1 MLVSLSSA
9 NRELAK
15 ANSQIENG
23 RFAIQV
29 LQSDIAHAGFW
40 GTFVPQFD
48 DVNWQFLPNDTPT
61 ALPDPCLAYST
72 ANWDFTYKNNLIG
85 IPIQSG
91 DAAPA
96 GCTTVSGKKADT
108 DVLVV
113 RHAATCSLKWDVA
126 TTAWVT
132 KESQWDAATS
142 AWVVKDNPNCDANTT
157 GKMYFQSSPCS
168 AGTAGTAQSGTS
180 TTITLIAA
188 SASSTTSRTNNA
200 YSGMIIRTTGGTGAG
215 QSRVISTYNGTTFV
229 ATVTVAW
236 TTTPDNTTTYTIVE
250 DILDTSGFTLHQR
263 GSDCASAVTADKRKF
278 MSSIYYIG
286 NVTTAGNVIPTL
298 MRSSFDPAGPAALAH
313 QAAEALVEGIE
324 GFGVE
329 LGIDDT
335 VTRCALNTAV
345 NYAAT
350 VDKIDPAT
358 CAANTDATLNTLP
371 TNRGDGN
378 PDRFIRC
385 TTTAPC
391 TAAQLT
397 NVVAAKLYV
406 LARSTETTPG
416 YTDTKTYC
424 LAAIDATG
432 VCPDA
437 NKLGPFNDGYK
448 RHLFSTTVRLN
459 NTSGRRE
466 TP

>member
-85 IPIQSG
+85 IPVQSG

-113 RHAATCSLKWDVA
+113 RHTATCVPGD
-126 TTAWVT
+126 T
-132 KESQWDAATS
+132 
-142 AWVVKDNPNCDANTT
+142 NCDADTA

-215 QSRVISTYNGTTFV
+215 QSRVISTYDGTTFV

-236 TTTPDNTTTYTIVE
+236 TTIPDNTTTYTIVE
-250 DILDTSGFTLHQR
+250 AVLDTSGFTLHQR
-263 GSDCASAVTADKRKF
+263 GSDCATAAAADKRKF
-278 MSSIYYIG
+278 ISNIYYIR
-286 NVTTAGNVIPTL
+286 NYATTVGDGIPTL
-298 MRSSFDPAGPAALAH
+298 MRSSFDPAGPVALAH
-313 QAAEALVEGIE
+313 QTAEALVEGIE

-345 NYAAT
+345 NYAAV
-350 VDKIDPAT
+350 VDKIDPTT
-358 CAANTDATLNTLP
+358 CAANTDVTLNTLP
-371 TNRGDGN
+371 INRGDGN
-378 PDRFIRC
+378 PDTFIRC
-385 TTTAPC
+385 TTAVPC
-391 TAAQLT
+391 TAAQLA

-437 NKLGPFNDGYK
+437 NKLGPFNDSYK